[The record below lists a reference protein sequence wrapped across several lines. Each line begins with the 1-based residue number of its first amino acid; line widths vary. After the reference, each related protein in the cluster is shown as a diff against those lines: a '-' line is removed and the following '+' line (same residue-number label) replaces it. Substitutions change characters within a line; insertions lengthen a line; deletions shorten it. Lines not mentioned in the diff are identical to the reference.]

1 MAWFMGA
8 VFGMLLALLVGG
20 MWVATAAAFVG
31 IFILW
36 SKIGFDPMV
45 QSVGWAVWN
54 SASTFTLCTIP
65 LFIFMGFMLMESG
78 LAERVYSGIE
88 ATVNRVPGGL
98 LHTNIIVG
106 GLFAATSGST
116 IAATATLGTISLP
129 EMERRGYPQGI
140 SLGSVAAGAFLA
152 PVIPPSNMMIFYC
165 ELMQLSI
172 GRQFIAGV
180 FPGFVL
186 AGLFMLYI
194 ALRFSMF
201 RQKGEVRGKILPWW
215 QSLAKMRDVWLIVIL
230 IVIVLGSIYLG
241 LATPT
246 EAAALGS
253 VGAVGLAALHRRLN
267 WQTLKKCTI
276 GTLRVTGQ
284 VMFIFVGVK
293 IMSNALSLAGVVD
306 FVTKW
311 LVALPVPPLVILL
324 MIFVLFLILG
334 CFIESIPMM
343 LMVVPLVFPAV
354 MSLGYNPYWF
364 GVLVTLIATAGNI
377 TPPVGVT
384 LFALQAVRPDIPVTR
399 IYRGVIPFL
408 TVILVG
414 LAIVTAIPELSL
426 WLPSTMIGQ

>member
-8 VFGMLLALLVGG
+8 VFGMLLVLLVGG
-20 MWVATAAAFVG
+20 MWVATAAALVG
-31 IFILW
+31 IFILL

-45 QSVGWAVWN
+45 QSVGWAIWN

-78 LAERVYSGIE
+78 LAQRVYSGIE

-98 LHTNIIVG
+98 LHTNILVG

-129 EMERRGYPQGI
+129 EMEKRGYPQGI

-152 PVIPPSNMMIFYC
+152 HVIPPSNMMIFYC

-180 FPGFVL
+180 FPGFIL

-201 RQKGEVRGKILPWW
+201 RQKGEVKRKILPWW

-311 LVALPVPPLVILL
+311 LVAMPVPPVVILL

-354 MSLGYNPYWF
+354 MNLGYDPYWF

-414 LAIVTAIPELSL
+414 LAIVTAFPQLSL

>member
-1 MAWFMGA
+1 MPGFFIA

-20 MWVATAAAFVG
+20 MWVATAAASVG

-36 SKIGFDPMV
+36 SKIGFNPMI
-45 QSVGWAVWN
+45 QSVSWAVWN
-54 SASTFTLCTIP
+54 SSSTFTLSTIP

-129 EMERRGYPQGI
+129 EMEKRGYPQGI

-165 ELMQLSI
+165 MLVELSI
-172 GRQFIAGV
+172 GRQFMAGV
-180 FPGFVL
+180 FPGFIL

-194 ALRFSMF
+194 ALRFSLL
-201 RQKGEVRGKILPWW
+201 RQKEEVKREILPWR
-215 QSLAKMRDVWLIVIL
+215 QSLARLKDVWLIVIL
-230 IVIVLGSIYLG
+230 IVIVLGSIYMG

-253 VGAVGLAALHRRLN
+253 AGAVGLAALHRRLN
-267 WQTLKKCTI
+267 WQALKKCAI

-293 IMSNALSLAGVVD
+293 VMSNALSLAGVVD
-306 FVTKW
+306 FVTKA
-311 LVALPVPPLVILL
+311 LVAMPVPPIVILL
-324 MIFVLFLILG
+324 MIFGLFLILG

-354 MSLGYNPYWF
+354 MSLGYDPYWF
-364 GVLVTLIATAGNI
+364 GVLVTLAATAGNI

-408 TVILVG
+408 SVIVVG
-414 LAIVTAIPELSL
+414 LAIVTAFPQLAT
-426 WLPSTMIGQ
+426 WLPSTMIGK